1 MLAPREIDEYL
12 LPTERRVIRVRM
24 HWAVMAKNLI
34 STGLFLLLMIW
45 VQRHLPERGAGRQ
58 PHLLS
63 VAGRGPAVHLQ
74 TILWWIERIVITDK
88 RVMLA
93 EGFLVHN
100 VGMMPLSKVT
110 DLTFQRSFG
119 GRLLGYGT
127 LIVESAGQIQALSRI
142 DYIPRPEEV
151 YEALSELIFGEKG
164 RTRATGMLAK
174 PRLRADP
181 EAGLTCGDGPPPHR
195 PAHPLHGSDGTDS
208 PGRAVAAARGG
219 GLDVLALTDHDTT
232 AGWDAAAAARRRA

>member
-24 HWAVMAKNLI
+24 HWAVMAKILL
-34 STGLFLLLMIW
+34 STGLFLLLMII
-45 VQRHLPERGAGRQ
+45 VQSYFPGNALIDNLTFYLA
-58 PHLLS
+58 L
-63 VAGRGPAVHLQ
+63 AAVVRFTVS

-93 EGFLVHN
+93 EGIVTHN

-110 DLTFQRSFG
+110 DLTFRRTFG

-127 LIVESAGQIQALSRI
+127 LIVESAGQIQALNKIR
-142 DYIPRPEEV
+142 YIPRPDEI

-164 RTRATGMLAK
+164 KTRATGMLAR
-174 PRLRADP
+174 PRWRK
-181 EAGLTCGDGPPPHR
+181 
-195 PAHPLHGSDGTDS
+195 
-208 PGRAVAAARGG
+208 
-219 GLDVLALTDHDTT
+219 
-232 AGWDAAAAARRRA
+232 

>member
-24 HWAVMAKNLI
+24 HWAVMANNLLL
-34 STGLFLLLMIW
+34 TGSFLLLMI
-45 VQRHLPERGAGRQ
+45 VTQHYLPASAIIDN
-58 PHLLS
+58 LTFYLALAS
-63 VAGRGPAVHLQ
+63 VVRFTQQ

-93 EGFLVHN
+93 EGVITHN

-110 DLTFQRSFG
+110 DLTFRRTFG

-127 LIVESAGQIQALSRI
+127 LIVESAGQIQALNKIR
-142 DYIPRPEEV
+142 YMPRPEEI

-164 RTRATGMLAK
+164 KTRATGMLAR
-174 PRLRADP
+174 PRF
-181 EAGLTCGDGPPPHR
+181 
-195 PAHPLHGSDGTDS
+195 
-208 PGRAVAAARGG
+208 RG
-219 GLDVLALTDHDTT
+219 
-232 AGWDAAAAARRRA
+232 